1 MRSLSVSLIASFLL
15 SAPAF
20 AGTTV
25 LPTTTLTNETSSNTS
40 TASTFA
46 AQSNGNEGLSNI
58 SKVDTRTLLYSG
70 TNTKIY
76 AHFMGWFG
84 PSNHMQVGYTSS
96 DTGQVDK
103 QIADARS
110 RGISG
115 FILDWYG
122 QNNSMPNAT
131 AFTLKSE
138 AERNGAFQFAIMEDG
153 GALGT
158 CNSTP
163 GCDVTGQLIIDL
175 QYAYSNFE
183 QSPAYITFNGR
194 PAVFFFDPDR
204 YGTLDWQRVATT
216 MSAYGNP
223 LLIFENSGGFT
234 HAQSSGSI
242 SWVIIDTTNANDWEQ
257 SYLDNFYQ
265 TALSYSSEHAFGATY
280 KGFNDTLASW
290 GSKRIMNQNCGQ
302 TWLSTFS
309 EIGKYYGG
317 SAPQLES
324 LQLVTWNDYEEGT
337 EIESGIDNCVG
348 LTASVAGTQLSW
360 TISGNENTIDHYTP
374 FISTDGENLMPLSD
388 VPAGVHSVDL
398 STYGFATGTYAVY
411 VKAVGKPTLKNQ
423 MSNAA
428 SFVNG
433 PAPDFTMSISPS
445 AASVRRGG
453 IVSYTVS
460 LAAVNGFTGNV
471 SLGVTGLPSRS
482 SASFNPSSLS
492 GSGSSTLT
500 ITTSKKSTSST
511 YNLTVT
517 AKSGTLSHSKTATLT
532 VQ

>member
-1 MRSLSVSLIASFLL
+1 MRSLCLFLVASFLL

-25 LPTTTLTNETSSNTS
+25 VPTTTLTSKTSSNTS

-46 AQSNGNEGLSNI
+46 AQSNSNEGLSNV

-70 TNTKIY
+70 ANTRIY

-103 QIADARS
+103 QIADAVS

-122 QNNSMPNAT
+122 QNNAMPNAT

-153 GALGT
+153 GALGS

-183 QSPAYITFNGR
+183 HSPAYMTFNGR

-204 YGTLDWQRVATT
+204 YGTLDWPRVAST
-216 MSAYGNP
+216 MANYGNP
-223 LLIFENSGGFT
+223 LLIFQNSGGFT
-234 HAQSSGSI
+234 HAQSNGSI
-242 SWVIIDTTNANDWEQ
+242 SWVIIDTKNANDWEQ

-265 TALSYSSEHAFGATY
+265 TALGYPSEHAFGATY

-290 GSKRIMNQNCGQ
+290 GSNRIMNQNCGQ

-317 SAPQLES
+317 SAAQLES

-337 EIESGIDNCVG
+337 EIESGIDNCVSMS
-348 LTASVAGTQLSW
+348 ASMTGTQLSW
-360 TISGNENTIDHYTP
+360 TITGNENTIDHYSP
-374 FISTDGENLMPLSD
+374 FISIDGENLMPLPD

-398 STYGFATGTYAVY
+398 STYDFATGTYKVY

-433 PAPDFTMSISPS
+433 PAADFTMSVSPVS
-445 AASVRRGG
+445 ASIRRGG
-453 IVSYTVS
+453 NVRYTVS
-460 LAAVNGFTGNV
+460 VVAVNDFAGNV
-471 SLGVTGLPSRS
+471 SLSVTGLPSRS
-482 SASFNPSSLS
+482 SASFNPSSLT

-500 ITTSKKSTSST
+500 ITTAKKSGPGTST
-511 YNLTVT
+511 LTIT
-517 AKSGTLSHSKTATLT
+517 AKSGNLSHTSSVTLT
-532 VQ
+532 LQ